1 VGVLRMAIDARV
13 AMRRRRLGCALGCW
27 GYNINNIERAMEEQ
41 VESSAEEEHFS
52 QAEIVWAKITGYP
65 WWPALVTGAG
75 SGSGTFRVDFFADN
89 TQ

>member
-1 VGVLRMAIDARV
+1 
-13 AMRRRRLGCALGCW
+13 
-27 GYNINNIERAMEEQ
+27 MEEQ

>member
-1 VGVLRMAIDARV
+1 
-13 AMRRRRLGCALGCW
+13 
-27 GYNINNIERAMEEQ
+27 MEEQ

-52 QAEIVWAKITGYP
+52 LEEIVWAKITGYP
-65 WWPALVTGAG
+65 WWPALVTGAA